1 MEQGVN
7 GHVGVK
13 GLSGVNG
20 AGIGFGVNGGTG
32 GFQAVMEDHL
42 AYIPRPKSDLYLS
55 TSFFYIKNISIYTS
69 LPEIDKRKHS
79 IAFVCVC
86 RHMCLCVCIACVRLF
101 W

>member
-55 TSFFYIKNISIYTS
+55 TSF
-69 LPEIDKRKHS
+69 L
-79 IAFVCVC
+79 
-86 RHMCLCVCIACVRLF
+86 
-101 W
+101 